1 MLAINPAFV
10 THCPRRL
17 AAKFLFSESSASY
30 GAGDE
35 ARRCLLRKHIV
46 SSPSSRRGSTVHRTV
61 EFNRSSL
68 CRLQKRAD
76 AESICSY
83 GAGDEARTRYLHLG
97 KVALYRMSYARN
109 GHGSL
114 YRFFRICQA
123 LFSNFFIFLIWQRF
137 RRFRCGRPAAADRI
151 R

>member
-1 MLAINPAFV
+1 MTSKSI
-10 THCPRRL
+10 
-17 AAKFLFSESSASY
+17 KFLFSESSASY

-46 SSPSSRRGSTVHRTV
+46 SSPSSRRGSTVHWTV

-97 KVALYRMSYARN
+97 KVALYRMSYARMVLTVRTRSSGFAVRSWCLRSESNQRHEDFQSSALPTELQRHVEQRNLLN
-109 GHGSL
+109 GT
-114 YRFFRICQA
+114 
-123 LFSNFFIFLIWQRF
+123 
-137 RRFRCGRPAAADRI
+137 
-151 R
+151 